1 MPLRPASEKKILD
14 AADDLFFTNGIAA
27 TPVDAVL
34 ARAGVSAATMYRG
47 YRSKEALVAA
57 ALTRRHH
64 DWLATWDAAVAR
76 CDEAGPRLLAVFDAL
91 DDFRSR
97 PTGARW
103 CAFLASAAEYV
114 DPPADV
120 AEAVRLDTETL
131 RTRLTDL
138 ARPLVGPEA
147 EGLAERLLLVV
158 TGDLAMRL
166 REPDRDTTTGRAVA
180 ASLIYAAGA
189 TGAPSPGR

>member
-166 REPDRDTTTGRAVA
+166 REPDRDTTTARAVA
-180 ASLIYAAGA
+180 ASLITAAAGP
-189 TGAPSPGR
+189 TSPGR

>member
-57 ALTRRHH
+57 ALTRRHQA
-64 DWLATWDAAVAR
+64 WLATWDAAVAR
-76 CDEAGPRLLAVFDAL
+76 HDEAGPRLLAVFDAL

-120 AEAVRLDTETL
+120 AEAVRLDTESL

-138 ARPLVGPEA
+138 ARPLVGADADE
-147 EGLAERLLLVV
+147 LAERLLLVV

-166 REPDRDTTTGRAVA
+166 REPHRDTTTARAVA
-180 ASLIYAAGA
+180 AALVA
-189 TGAPSPGR
+189 TALADPHS

>member
-1 MPLRPASEKKILD
+1 MPLRTTSEKKILD

-57 ALTRRHH
+57 ALARRHH
-64 DWLATWDAAVAR
+64 EWLAVWDAAVAR
-76 CDEAGPRLLAVFDAL
+76 QDEAAPRLLAVFDAL
-91 DDFRSR
+91 EDFRAR
-97 PTGARW
+97 ATGARW
-103 CAFLASAAEYV
+103 CAFLASAAEYA

-120 AEAVRLDTETL
+120 AEAVRVDTETL
-131 RTRLTDL
+131 RDRLTEL
-138 ARPLVGPEA
+138 ARPLAA
-147 EGLAERLLLVV
+147 ERASELADRLLLVV

-166 REPDRDTTTGRAVA
+166 RDPDRDASTARAVA
-180 ASLIYAAGA
+180 AILVAAA
-189 TGAPSPGR
+189 TEPGH

>member
-120 AEAVRLDTETL
+120 AEAVRLDSETL

-147 EGLAERLLLVV
+147 EGLAERLLLVI

-180 ASLIYAAGA
+180 ASLIAAAGA
-189 TGAPSPGR
+189 TGPTSPGR

>member
-180 ASLIYAAGA
+180 ASLIAAAGA
-189 TGAPSPGR
+189 TGHPSPGR

>member
-14 AADDLFFTNGIAA
+14 AADDLFFTNGIGA

-76 CDEAGPRLLAVFDAL
+76 CDEAGPRLLAIFDAL

-180 ASLIYAAGA
+180 ASLIAAVAGP
-189 TGAPSPGR
+189 TSPGH

>member
-147 EGLAERLLLVV
+147 DGLAERLLLVV

-166 REPDRDTTTGRAVA
+166 REPDRDTTTARAVA
-180 ASLIYAAGA
+180 ASLITAAAGP
-189 TGAPSPGR
+189 TSPGR